1 MVVDGRALERL
12 GPADLG
18 RLAELCVRCSDFFEL
33 IGGEPATE
41 ATAAE
46 ILGPLAEKVARG
58 TKHVWGLEEGGRL
71 MAVTELLQD
80 YPAAGEWYV
89 GLFLIAPE
97 RRRQGLGARICAAI
111 RDWIAGQGGT
121 TLRLVVQ
128 PQNGDARRF
137 WEREGFAIE
146 REVMSRTG
154 RLEGAV
160 AVLKASVSVVSV

>member
-1 MVVDGRALERL
+1 LIVDDRPLARL

-58 TKHVWGLEEGGRL
+58 TKHVCGQQEGGRL

-80 YPAAGEWYV
+80 Y
-89 GLFLIAPE
+89 
-97 RRRQGLGARICAAI
+97 
-111 RDWIAGQGGT
+111 
-121 TLRLVVQ
+121 
-128 PQNGDARRF
+128 
-137 WEREGFAIE
+137 
-146 REVMSRTG
+146 
-154 RLEGAV
+154 EGAV
-160 AVLKASVSVVSV
+160 AVLKAPVSVVSV